1 MILVF
6 LNMIDIDDRIPVQSL
21 ETNLIKTSH
30 NLFYECMVI
39 LPFCNLYLS
48 NVNYKEI

>member
-6 LNMIDIDDRIPVQSL
+6 LNMIDIEDRIAVQSL
-21 ETNLIKTSH
+21 ESNLIKTPH